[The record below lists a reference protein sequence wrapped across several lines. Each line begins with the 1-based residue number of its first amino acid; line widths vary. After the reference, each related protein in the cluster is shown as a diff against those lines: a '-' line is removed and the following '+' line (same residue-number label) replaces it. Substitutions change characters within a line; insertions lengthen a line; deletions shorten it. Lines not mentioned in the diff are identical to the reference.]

1 MAHLPISKARP
12 QILHIDLN
20 SCFATVEQQARPL
33 LRGRPVG
40 VTNRKTPNACVVAA
54 SYEAKREGVKVGMT
68 FNEAKNLVPSLIMVE
83 TDPPKYHFVYQKLIN
98 IMSSYSPKIGM
109 KSIDEGIIDFNGTRK
124 FVNQRSL
131 AEIGHE
137 IKRRLKAEVG

>member
-1 MAHLPISKARP
+1 MPHLHLPLNKEQP

-54 SYEAKREGVKVGMT
+54 SYEAKRLGVKVGMT
-68 FNEAKNLVPSLIMVE
+68 FREAQGLAPDLILVE
-83 TDPPKYHFVYQKLIN
+83 TDPPKYHYVYQKLI
-98 IMSSYSPKIGM
+98 
-109 KSIDEGIIDFNGTRK
+109 
-124 FVNQRSL
+124 
-131 AEIGHE
+131 
-137 IKRRLKAEVG
+137 